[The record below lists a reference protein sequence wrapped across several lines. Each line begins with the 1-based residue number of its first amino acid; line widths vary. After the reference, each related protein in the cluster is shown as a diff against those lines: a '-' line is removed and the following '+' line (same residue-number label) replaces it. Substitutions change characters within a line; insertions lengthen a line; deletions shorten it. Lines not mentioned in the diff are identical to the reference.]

1 VTGVQAMADF
11 TKPCSDLTS
20 HGPTAAIASAG
31 SRIGDGAQGDKEM
44 LGLDIGQI
52 IELGTKVAMTGA
64 IRAAD
69 LIADD
74 VFEYIIGMAIVV
86 YEIDPG

>member
-1 VTGVQAMADF
+1 
-11 TKPCSDLTS
+11 
-20 HGPTAAIASAG
+20 
-31 SRIGDGAQGDKEM
+31 M

>member
-1 VTGVQAMADF
+1 
-11 TKPCSDLTS
+11 
-20 HGPTAAIASAG
+20 
-31 SRIGDGAQGDKEM
+31 M
-44 LGLDIGQI
+44 LGLDITHIVDLATQ
-52 IELGTKVAMTGA
+52 VATTGA

-69 LIADD
+69 MTADE

>member
-1 VTGVQAMADF
+1 M
-11 TKPCSDLTS
+11 P
-20 HGPTAAIASAG
+20 
-31 SRIGDGAQGDKEM
+31 
-44 LGLDIGQI
+44 GLDISQI
-52 IELGTKVAMTGA
+52 IDLGTQVATTGA
-64 IRAAD
+64 IRTAE